1 MSPRPFLARLLLIS
15 FLYWQ
20 VSPSAV
26 LAQEPVSSDLPAAG
40 MGRGGGGGSGEP
52 QAYDKVITKEAKSKS
67 GVFTVH
73 EIKDKYYYE
82 IPKTELDKEFLFVTQ
97 IARTT
102 LGVGYGG
109 QFLSE
114 RVVRWER
121 NGNKINLRE
130 VNYDVVA
137 DPKAPIS
144 LAVKAANND
153 AIIMTFPIAAFGK
166 DPKAPKAE
174 TNEEG
179 KEPETNT
186 PEDKTG
192 DAKPDAGKDG
202 DGKASETMPAKEPE
216 GKEPA
221 SKEAGSKQA
230 SAPSSSKDSS
240 TKDAS
245 GKDSKAAAKPPA
257 RPAAYKETGREPS
270 IIIDVT
276 RLFTSDVFEF
286 SARQRLN
293 ATTMDASRSYVERI
307 SPYPENIEA
316 EASHT
321 YSRMPPPPGV
331 GTNQPTNPFSSAG
344 MRPGSATLVLHF
356 SMVKLPE
363 HPMMPRVF
371 DERVGYFSVQQ
382 MDYSRDEQRA
392 PKRTYITRWRLE
404 KKDPKAELSEP
415 VKPIVYYIDAATPSK
430 WVPYMKLGVESW
442 QKAFEAADFKN
453 AIVAKLAPTPEQDPN
468 FSPEDVRY
476 SVIRWLPS
484 TIENAMGP
492 HISDP
497 RTGEILNA
505 DIQFYHNVMNL
516 QRDWYF
522 LQVGPLD
529 PRAAEASAAR

>member
-1 MSPRPFLARLLLIS
+1 MSSRSILTLLLS
-15 FLYWQ
+15 MSLLHSQ
-20 VSPSAV
+20 VSAPA
-26 LAQEPVSSDLPAAG
+26 LFGQEPVPSDLAAAA
-40 MGRGGGGGSGEP
+40 MGRGGVGSGEP
-52 QAYDKVITKEAKSKS
+52 QAYDKVITKEAKSKL

-82 IPKTELDKEFLFVTQ
+82 IPKTEIDKEFLFVTQ

-114 RVVRWER
+114 HVVRWER

-166 DPKAPKAE
+166 DPKAAKTE
-174 TNEEG
+174 TKEEG
-179 KEPETNT
+179 KEPETNA
-186 PEDKTG
+186 PEDKASDTKPG
-192 DAKPDAGKDG
+192 ADKDSNAKAG
-202 DGKASETMPAKEPE
+202 ETTPAEAKTEPNPAGSSEPE
-216 GKEPA
+216 AKGPA
-221 SKEAGSKQA
+221 SKEAASKQA
-230 SAPSSSKDSS
+230 STPSPSKDAS
-240 TKDAS
+240 AS
-245 GKDSKAAAKPPA
+245 GKDTKAAAKLPA
-257 RPAAYKETGREPS
+257 RPAPAPAYKETGREQS
-270 IIIDVT
+270 IVIDVT

-293 ATTMDASRSYVERI
+293 ANMMDASRSYVERI

-316 EASHT
+316 EATHT
-321 YSRMPPPPGV
+321 YSRMPTPPGL
-331 GTNQPTNPFSSAG
+331 GSNQPANPFLAGG

-363 HPMMPRVF
+363 HPMLPRVF

-392 PKRTYITRWRLE
+392 PKRIYITRWRLE
-404 KKDPKAELSEP
+404 KKDPKAEISDP

-430 WVPYMKLGVESW
+430 WVP
-442 QKAFEAADFKN
+442 
-453 AIVAKLAPTPEQDPN
+453 
-468 FSPEDVRY
+468 
-476 SVIRWLPS
+476 
-484 TIENAMGP
+484 
-492 HISDP
+492 
-497 RTGEILNA
+497 
-505 DIQFYHNVMNL
+505 
-516 QRDWYF
+516 
-522 LQVGPLD
+522 
-529 PRAAEASAAR
+529 